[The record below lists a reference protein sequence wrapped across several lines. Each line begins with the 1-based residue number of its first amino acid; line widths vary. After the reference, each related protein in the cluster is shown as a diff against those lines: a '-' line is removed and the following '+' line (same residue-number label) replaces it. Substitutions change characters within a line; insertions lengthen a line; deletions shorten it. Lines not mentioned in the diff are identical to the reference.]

1 MAYVDTRAVARRER
15 LIYAHIERTLSHKHI
30 QFALEHQNDTLEQ
43 LTNYLRDCM
52 VDIGHLPRKCEVVG
66 SEYIAMRFDGWEN
79 ALNTIYSGNKND
91 AFTPLKVSK
100 RKIVQDLYKEQAR
113 VVDAELAAQTRP
125 RTMVWRAGE

>member
-1 MAYVDTRAVARRER
+1 
-15 LIYAHIERTLSHKHI
+15 
-30 QFALEHQNDTLEQ
+30 
-43 LTNYLRDCM
+43 M

-113 VVDAELAAQTRP
+113 IVDAELAAQTRP

>member
-30 QFALEHQNDTLEQ
+30 QFALE
-43 LTNYLRDCM
+43 RDCM

-113 VVDAELAAQTRP
+113 IVDAELAAQTRP